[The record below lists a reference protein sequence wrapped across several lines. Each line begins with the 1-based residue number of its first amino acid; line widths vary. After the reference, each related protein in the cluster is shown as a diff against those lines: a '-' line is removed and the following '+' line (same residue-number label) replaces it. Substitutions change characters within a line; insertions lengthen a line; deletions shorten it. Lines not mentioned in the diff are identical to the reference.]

1 MGRSSYEAK
10 RSFTQSNLGNFRKA
24 DNCATRFV
32 NALDIVGQLL
42 VADRVRNRAAPGC
55 ALALGNLNPEAL
67 ARVAV
72 STRSAS
78 WGNDTRGQVG
88 G

>member
-1 MGRSSYEAK
+1 MLQTFK
-10 RSFTQSNLGNFRKA
+10 LLGNLRKA
-24 DNCATRFV
+24 DNCATGFV
-32 NALDIVGQLL
+32 NALDIVGQLV

-55 ALALGNLNPEAL
+55 AFALGNLNPEAL

-72 STRSAS
+72 STRSAN
-78 WGNDTRGQVG
+78 WRNDTRGQIG